1 MHRKNYTQA
10 TYFPTIK
17 NEQNWNIPIPNITI
31 KCKQN
36 GKEVFRDG
44 RKGATTKRDNS
55 KDTEDH

>member
-31 KCKQN
+31 KCK
-36 GKEVFRDG
+36 
-44 RKGATTKRDNS
+44 
-55 KDTEDH
+55 